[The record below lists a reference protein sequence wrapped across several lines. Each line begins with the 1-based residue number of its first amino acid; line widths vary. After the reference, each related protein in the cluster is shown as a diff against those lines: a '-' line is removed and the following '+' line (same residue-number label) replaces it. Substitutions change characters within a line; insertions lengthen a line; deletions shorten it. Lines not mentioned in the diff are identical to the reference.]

1 VNITRKNTKSA
12 FDLGMISLRRRS
24 YGKIFRFLIWLLIP
38 LVLWWS
44 LKDISVA
51 EVFNSLRMIG
61 LEAVLILFMLNVL
74 IFVLFTFR
82 WWLILKAQGHKLSIT
97 TLISYR
103 LAGFGVTYFTP
114 GPQFGGEPLQVY
126 LLNQR
131 EGMRTSVAAA
141 SVTMDKL
148 LELLANFTFL
158 LVGVAVIIF
167 GGVLAVSSSAGLIFI
182 PLLLLAIP
190 ALYLIALRNRKLP
203 ISSTASKLEH
213 RFLNASWFTP
223 INKNLKETE
232 DLVSKF
238 CQENTLGLV
247 GAAALSIG
255 IWLLMVLEFSLM
267 LGYLG
272 VNLSLAQILIALTA
286 ARIAFLLPLPAGLGT
301 LEAGQVMA
309 MGLIGVNP
317 VIGISLTLLIRMRD
331 VLFGG
336 LGLWLGGIY
345 SK

>member
-1 VNITRKNTKSA
+1 MSITRKNSNSA
-12 FDLGMISLRRRS
+12 FALSMFSLRRRS

-61 LEAVLILFMLNVL
+61 FEAVLILFMLNVL

-82 WWLILKAQGHKLSIT
+82 WWLILRAQGHKLSIT

-131 EGMRTSVAAA
+131 EGIKTSGAAA

-158 LVGVAVIIF
+158 LVGVAVVIF
-167 GGVLAVSSSAGLIFI
+167 GGVLAVSTSAGLVFI
-182 PLLLLAIP
+182 PLLMLAIP
-190 ALYLIALRNRKLP
+190 ASYLIALRKRKLP
-203 ISSTASKLEH
+203 VSIIFSKLEN
-213 RFLNASWFTP
+213 RFLNASWFARA
-223 INKNLKETE
+223 NKTLNETE
-232 DLVSKF
+232 QLVSEF
-238 CQENTLGLV
+238 CQKNTLGLLV
-247 GAAALSIG
+247 AAALSIG

-267 LGYLG
+267 LRYLG
-272 VNLSLAQILIALTA
+272 VNLSLAQIVFALTA

-317 VIGISLTLLIRMRD
+317 VIGISLTLLIRVRD